1 MAELEIINQKGK
13 VIDTLS
19 LDDKVFDGKVSPA
32 LMHQAVVTYLA
43 NRRQGTSSA
52 KTRSEVKGGGKK
64 PWRQK
69 GTGRSRHGSIRSP
82 IWRGGGIVFG
92 PQPRDFNKKFP
103 RRMKVMALKSAL
115 NAQLQDKALII
126 IDGLNI
132 KEAKTKEMIKLAK
145 GLKLD
150 QHKIR
155 FVAEQIDPDLKR
167 AARNIGNVSLEKADD
182 LTTYTAL
189 DCQKLVFTR
198 QSLLKVE
205 EKIKKW
211 LK

>member
-1 MAELEIINQKGK
+1 MAEIDIINQKGK
-13 VIDTLS
+13 AVEKLS
-19 LDDKVFDGKVSPA
+19 LDDKVFDGKISPA

-52 KTRSEVKGGGKK
+52 KTRGEVRGGGKK

-82 IWRGGGIVFG
+82 LWKGGGIVFG

-103 RRMKVMALKSAL
+103 KRMKAMALKSAL
-115 NAQLQDKALII
+115 NAQLQDNALMI
-126 IDGLNI
+126 IDELNI
-132 KEAKTKEMIKLAK
+132 KEAKTKEMLKLAK

-150 QHKIR
+150 KQKVR
-155 FVAEQIDPDLKR
+155 FVSEQIGIDLKR
-167 AARNIGNVSLEKADD
+167 AARNIGNLSLEKADD
-182 LTTYTAL
+182 LNTYTAL
-189 DCQKLVFTR
+189 DCQKLVFTK
-198 QSLLKVE
+198 QSLSKVE